1 MHEGFVIETSLLLS
15 TAVFVFQLEK
25 VLQQGDIGE
34 CCEPYMVMKESDSTK
49 VRVYHGFLHEYFIR
63 HIWHD
68 LWYPLSISQLDL
80 DCRNICHSSSIWAR
94 FSRCWSLWLSLYNS
108 AAKLLFFGCL
118 KWHDKCCSPITF
130 TQGLCNPDGCSE
142 LIHWFS
148 PVCVCICSIRKSWR
162 SWGLR
167 PSRCALGWAVS
178 GCPLP
183 GLQFIC
189 WTLSAAL
196 EGWTAQIQ
204 TQTRV

>member
-1 MHEGFVIETSLLLS
+1 MKVSWSRHPYCWALLYLCFS
-15 TAVFVFQLEK
+15 WRKSFNREISANAVSRTWSWRNLTP
-25 VLQQGDIGE
+25 LRYE
-34 CCEPYMVMKESDSTK
+34 CTN
-49 VRVYHGFLHEYFIR
+49 GFLHEYFIR